1 MANIFHGHDVAP
13 GLVFQDDNVRVFAIE
28 NTHFRFPVG
37 SPGYGKYKSYSYRFE
52 TPTRVVVFMGDT
64 GPSAAVTELA
74 KGADLLVT
82 EGVTVDDVL
91 EVRKRNGSWKAM
103 SPEAQKSWIAHMEE
117 EHITPEEAG
126 KIAAEAKVKTLV
138 MSHLPPTMNLNDSFQ
153 RYIDAAR
160 KAFSGRIVVAKDL
173 MAF

>member
-1 MANIFHGHDVAP
+1 
-13 GLVFQDDNVRVFAIE
+13 
-28 NTHFRFPVG
+28 
-37 SPGYGKYKSYSYRFE
+37 
-52 TPTRVVVFMGDT
+52 MGDT